1 MTPAAHPASQHS
13 QSAISTSNQKDP
25 SMPDQGNISKRLGI
39 FFFYDADGVVDD
51 YVETLLAGMVE
62 NLSEL
67 VIVVNGD
74 LAAKSYAKL
83 HAFSDTVILRDN
95 VGLDAWA
102 YKTALERV
110 GWARLCE
117 FDEVVLFNAT
127 IMGPVYPFSEMFSEM
142 GERDV
147 DFWGI
152 TWFHEFPVDP
162 FGTIEEGFIPRHIQ
176 SHFMAYRKSLVSSR
190 EFQEY
195 WENLPEMH
203 SYIDSVG
210 RHEAPFTRR
219 FERLGFTSDV
229 YVNTEDMEGFTYQPI
244 LFAPKKLIEEKR
256 CPIFKRRSF
265 FHPYDDVLDQSV
277 GNATADL
284 YAYLR
289 DHTDFDT
296 DLIWNNALRSMHMAD
311 LVKNLQLTY
320 VLPTDVTDCDPSGAK
335 VALVLHVY
343 YLDLLEQT
351 LGYARSMPEG
361 CDIIITVGSQEKAEA
376 VRRACEGLPYRVDV
390 RVIENRGRDVSA
402 LLVGV
407 KDVIADYDYVCF
419 AHDKKVTQL
428 EPYSK
433 GEGFAV
439 KCFENIL
446 ASREFVANV
455 IEQFEKEPRL
465 GLLTPTPPN
474 HAEYFPIYSYGW
486 SQNFVRTSRLLR
498 EMKLDVPLSPE
509 KDVIA
514 PLGTMF
520 WFRPAAL
527 KPLFD
532 MDWTYED
539 FPGEPN
545 DNDGT
550 LLHAVERAYGYV
562 AQGSGYFAGWL
573 YSDKFARIELTNLSF
588 YVQELTRAIGYHW
601 PADTEMRMVHTL
613 KEDNGLRRHVKEI
626 LRHTIP
632 DRLHSPLRHVYDR
645 TRRIVKK

>member
-1 MTPAAHPASQHS
+1 
-13 QSAISTSNQKDP
+13 
-25 SMPDQGNISKRLGI
+25 MPDQGNISKRLGI

-127 IMGPVYPFSEMFSEM
+127 IVGPVYPFSEMFSEM

-244 LFAPKKLIEEKR
+244 LFAPKKLI
-256 CPIFKRRSF
+256 
-265 FHPYDDVLDQSV
+265 
-277 GNATADL
+277 A
-284 YAYLR
+284 
-289 DHTDFDT
+289 

-361 CDIIITVGSQEKAEA
+361 CDIIVTVGSQEKAEA
-376 VRRACEGLPYRVDV
+376 VREACEGLPYRVDV

-433 GEGFAV
+433 GE
-439 KCFENIL
+439 NIL

-474 HAEYFPIYSYGW
+474 HAEYFPVYSYGW

-498 EMKLDVPLSPE
+498 EMKLNVPLSPE

-632 DRLHSPLRHVYDR
+632 DRLHSPLRHLYDR